1 MKVIV
6 GLGNPGAKYAGTRH
20 NVGFAVLEALGR
32 KHQAGKVTRG
42 HEAELAEVNIQGE
55 KVLLVR
61 PQTYMNLSGRSVGS
75 IVKFYK
81 LPLENL
87 LVVCDDLNLPCG
99 QLRLRAGGSS
109 GGQKGLRDII
119 YHLGSEQF
127 PRLRFGIGR
136 PPGKMDVTTYV
147 LKPFRAEETAD
158 VELALAQA
166 LTGVELWI
174 REGILAAMNQV
185 NTKSGAGEE
194 PPPRKTPS
202 GLSDFGND
210 QD

>member
-55 KVLLVR
+55 KVLLVC

-185 NTKSGAGEE
+185 NTKSVAGEE

>member
-55 KVLLVR
+55 KVLLVC

-75 IVKFYK
+75 IVKFFK

-174 REGILAAMNQV
+174 REGILTAMNQV

-194 PPPRKTPS
+194 PRPRKTPS
-202 GLSDFGND
+202 GLSDLGND